1 MCGSSSSLI
10 RRFPD
15 GTLPRGTANGSSLL
29 TSSSLGTPGA
39 KLCWAALP
47 SMCNRSC
54 VHSGRSATLTRRK
67 RLNMALRS
75 QRSRSATGSSGP
87 PTPVLREG
95 SEAPETAAA
104 AAVSSSTPPAPA
116 RSLPLLFS
124 SAPAEQPA
132 YESLS
137 AVLACAACCSCG
149 ALRPPAAC
157 MLSMSSSM
165 VPSIASISTVTSLV
179 APMRCA
185 RLTICSSK
193 LRSSKGSSKNTWLTN
208 DRSSPTAPTVSIMST
223 PMEGSLTKRS
233 ITSSCSP
240 RL

>member
-1 MCGSSSSLI
+1 
-10 RRFPD
+10 
-15 GTLPRGTANGSSLL
+15 
-29 TSSSLGTPGA
+29 
-39 KLCWAALP
+39 
-47 SMCNRSC
+47 MCNRSC

-185 RLTICSSK
+185 RLTICAYKQAYVDTTTSLSVK
-193 LRSSKGSSKNTWLTN
+193 ACRRGASGVHVVWG
-208 DRSSPTAPTVSIMST
+208 
-223 PMEGSLTKRS
+223 MEEVH
-233 ITSSCSP
+233 SCP
-240 RL
+240 HIWVCAYVCRRVPQMRVV